1 MILIMNRSRGIA
13 LVLALAVASGCAGPS
28 GGRQGD
34 TGTVRVVATLY
45 PLAAVAAAVGGDEAR
60 VANLTPAGAEPHDV
74 ELTPDQVDRLEDADL
89 VLFVGSGFQPAIERT
104 VGRLGPRAVDALT
117 AVNDLRR
124 PEAQGPTDPH
134 VWLDPHLMGAITDRV
149 AAEMARARPP
159 ARDRFEERAAAYRA
173 ELDQL
178 DRDFSTGLATCRRRV
193 VVTAHEAF
201 GYLGRRYGLEVRAI
215 AGLDPESEP
224 NPARV
229 ASVVD
234 EIKALGVTTVFH
246 EARGPAE
253 AAETVAREA
262 GVRTAP
268 LDPLETL
275 SRAAENA
282 GDDYVSV
289 MRRNLAALRVALE
302 CS

>member
-1 MILIMNRSRGIA
+1 MRWSRTLPLLLA
-13 LVLALAVASGCAGPS
+13 LVAVGACADPG
-28 GGRQGD
+28 GGRQPG
-34 TGTVRVVATLY
+34 TGPVEVVATLY
-45 PLAAVAAAVGGDEAR
+45 PLAAVATAVGGDDAR
-60 VANLTPAGAEPHDV
+60 VVNLTPAGAEPHDV
-74 ELTPDQVDRLEDADL
+74 ELTADQVDRLEDADL
-89 VLFVGSGFQPAIERT
+89 VLFLGSDFQPAIERT
-104 VGRLGPRAVDALT
+104 AGRLGPRAVDALT
-117 AVNDLRR
+117 AVKDLRR

-134 VWLDPHLMGAITDRV
+134 VWLDPQLMGAITDRV
-149 AAEMARARPP
+149 AAALAQARPP
-159 ARDRFEERAAAYRA
+159 ARARFEKRAAAYRA

-178 DRDFSTGLATCRRRV
+178 DREFSTGLVTCRRRV

-201 GYLGRRYGLEVRAI
+201 GYLGRRYDLDVRAI

-229 ASVVD
+229 ADVVD
-234 EIKALGVTTVFH
+234 EIKSLGVTTVFH
-246 EARGPAE
+246 EAQGPAE

-275 SRAAENA
+275 GPASRAA
-282 GDDYVSV
+282 GDDYLSV
-289 MRRNLAALRVALE
+289 MRRNLEALRAALE